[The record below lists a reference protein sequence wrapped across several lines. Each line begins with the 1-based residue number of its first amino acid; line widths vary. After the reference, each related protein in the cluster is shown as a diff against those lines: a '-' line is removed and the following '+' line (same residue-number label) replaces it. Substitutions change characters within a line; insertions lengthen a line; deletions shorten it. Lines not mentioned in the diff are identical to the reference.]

1 MFKMHGRR
9 NVTETAVGS
18 AEQDTGERRRKHGS
32 MQRKAIVRREEICQ
46 RAVVFQVAHGVLP
59 ANNIHADLC
68 KTACV
73 EYLGPESP
81 AQICFVISLPP
92 SVFAVTA
99 EIVEGKGR
107 TGEPRIRCPV
117 WLACVCTTRKKPQ
130 RICEASD
137 CLRDDEITSL
147 FSKSADDAADGFAA
161 VSCSAL
167 NIIS

>member
-1 MFKMHGRR
+1 M
-9 NVTETAVGS
+9 AVCS
-18 AEQDTGERRRKHGS
+18 VKRLSEERRFVSAPSCFRLLMVS
-32 MQRKAIVRREEICQ
+32 CLRITSTLICA
-46 RAVVFQVAHGVLP
+46 RPLALSTYVL
-59 ANNIHADLC
+59 
-68 KTACV
+68 
-73 EYLGPESP
+73 ESP
-81 AQICFVISLPP
+81 TQICFVISLPP
-92 SVFAVTA
+92 PVFAVTA